1 MLLNPINQ
9 FKSGSFKCK
18 GCMGN
23 SCKRRNQMKEAQK
36 KYKDTVFRL
45 LFKDPA
51 RALNLYNSIMGTD
64 YTDVEMLRF
73 NTLENAIYMNVKNDL
88 SFVIADRLNIYEQ
101 QSTPSANMPLR
112 DLFYVADILQREYMN
127 RTVYSN
133 RPVKIPNP
141 YFVVFYN
148 GKKELPERMELKL
161 SDNFEFP
168 SDAPFLELKVTVLNI
183 NPGMNQALK
192 EKCPFLKEY
201 MIYVEKVR
209 DYAGTMPLADAVER
223 AVEECIRNNVLRE
236 FLSGQKAEVI
246 KMSIYEYDE
255 ERELQLIREDER
267 FLGRE
272 EGKVEGKAESILE
285 LLTDCGTV
293 SDELKMRILG
303 QRDMEILKKW
313 IRLAAHVKSVEEF
326 SSQM

>member
-1 MLLNPINQ
+1 M
-9 FKSGSFKCK
+9 
-18 GCMGN
+18 
-23 SCKRRNQMKEAQK
+23 
-36 KYKDTVFRL
+36 
-45 LFKDPA
+45 
-51 RALNLYNSIMGTD
+51 
-64 YTDVEMLRF
+64 
-73 NTLENAIYMNVKNDL
+73 
-88 SFVIADRLNIYEQ
+88 
-101 QSTPSANMPLR
+101 
-112 DLFYVADILQREYMN
+112 
-127 RTVYSN
+127 
-133 RPVKIPNP
+133 
-141 YFVVFYN
+141 
-148 GKKELPERMELKL
+148 KL

-267 FLGRE
+267 FVGRE

-285 LLTDCGTV
+285 LLTDSGTV

>member
-1 MLLNPINQ
+1 MLLNPIDQ

-51 RALNLYNSIMGTD
+51 RALNLYNSIMD
-64 YTDVEMLRF
+64 
-73 NTLENAIYMNVKNDL
+73 
-88 SFVIADRLNIYEQ
+88 
-101 QSTPSANMPLR
+101 MPLR

-192 EKCPFLKEY
+192 EKCPSLKEY

-209 DYAGTMPLADAVER
+209 DYVGTMPLADAVER

>member
-1 MLLNPINQ
+1 MIVHSNFLPQGILKFMLLNPIDQ

-51 RALNLYNSIMGTD
+51 RALNLYNSIMD
-64 YTDVEMLRF
+64 
-73 NTLENAIYMNVKNDL
+73 
-88 SFVIADRLNIYEQ
+88 
-101 QSTPSANMPLR
+101 MPLR

-192 EKCPFLKEY
+192 EKCPSLKEY

-209 DYAGTMPLADAVER
+209 DYAGTMPLVDAVER

-272 EGKVEGKAESILE
+272 EGKVEGKAEGKAESILE